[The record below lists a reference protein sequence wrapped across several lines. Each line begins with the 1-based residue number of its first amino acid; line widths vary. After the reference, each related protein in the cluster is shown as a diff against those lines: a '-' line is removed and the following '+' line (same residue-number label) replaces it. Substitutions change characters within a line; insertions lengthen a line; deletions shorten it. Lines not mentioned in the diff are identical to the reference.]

1 MMPTWSSDGDSGQT
15 PSVAIRP
22 RVGLKPMSPVQAA
35 GMRTLPP
42 VSVPSA
48 TSASPAAT
56 AAALP
61 PDDPPTV
68 RAGAAGF
75 STSGVVTP
83 KPPASVR
90 VTPTM
95 RAPASRSRRTAEAS
109 VSAMRLANSG

>member
-1 MMPTWSSDGDSGQT
+1 MMPIWSSEGDSGQT
-15 PSVAIRP
+15 PSVAIWP

-68 RAGAAGF
+68 HPGAAGF
-75 STSGVVTP
+75 DLGGGD
-83 KPPASVR
+83 
-90 VTPTM
+90 
-95 RAPASRSRRTAEAS
+95 AEAS
-109 VSAMRLANSG
+109 GVGAGHADNACPPLAQSSHRRCIGRGDTIGE